1 MILTKALKFG
11 VWAPHWGKWVVDY
24 AREKPQATYQLIE
37 EVIVSAEQ
45 AGFDSALIAQ
55 HTINP
60 RNPEWEIA
68 EAWTA
73 AAATAAVTDR
83 IEIIAA
89 IKPRL
94 YHPVVLAK
102 MALGIEDISRGRF
115 AINFVNAWF
124 KPELEDSGIGFP
136 PHDERYAYGAEWLSI
151 VKRLISG
158 ERLTH
163 YGSHFQISDYRLSP
177 VSRYRPRPRIY
188 AGGESEPARVLAN
201 DLSDVWLINGQP
213 LEEVKAKIDDLVSRP
228 RLGEPLQFG
237 LAGFVLARETDEEA
251 EAALA
256 ELVRLAP
263 DPALKKKMSDKVDP
277 EAVMHK
283 TSEKYPWVVGANGG
297 IAPGFIGSYDRVARR
312 IREFHD
318 IGITTFLLSFYPLIE
333 EQERFAREVIP
344 RARELVAAHR
354 EEVAA

>member
-1 MILTKALKFG
+1 MKIIEPKYG
-11 VWAPHWGKWVVDY
+11 IWAPHWGNWVVDY
-24 AREKPQATYQLIE
+24 AKETPQATYRLIE
-37 EVIVSAEQ
+37 DVIVSAEN

-55 HTINP
+55 HTVNP
-60 RNPEWEIA
+60 KNPEWEIA

-73 AAATAAVTDR
+73 SAAAAAVTKR

-102 MALGIEDISRGRF
+102 MALGIEDISEGRF

-136 PHDERYAYGAEWLSI
+136 PHDERYAYGAEWLSV

-158 ERLTH
+158 ERVTH
-163 YGSHFQISDYRLSP
+163 RGSNFQIDDYLLSP
-177 VSRYRPRPRIY
+177 ASRHRDRPYIY
-188 AGGESEPARVLAN
+188 SGGESEPARDLAN
-201 DLSDVWLINGQP
+201 TLADTWLINGQP
-213 LEEVKAKIDDLVSRP
+213 LEEVKAKIDDLSSRP
-228 RLGEPLQFG
+228 REGEPLKFG

-251 EAALA
+251 EEALA

-263 DPALKKKMSDKVDP
+263 DPALKKKMDGKVDP

-283 TSEKYPWVVGANGG
+283 TSQKYPWVVGANGG
-297 IAPGFIGSYDRVARR
+297 IAPGFVGSYDRVAAR
-312 IREFHD
+312 IQEYHD

-333 EQERFAREVIP
+333 EQERFAREVRP
-344 RARELVAAHR
+344 RVKKLIAER
-354 EEVAA
+354 EEVLV